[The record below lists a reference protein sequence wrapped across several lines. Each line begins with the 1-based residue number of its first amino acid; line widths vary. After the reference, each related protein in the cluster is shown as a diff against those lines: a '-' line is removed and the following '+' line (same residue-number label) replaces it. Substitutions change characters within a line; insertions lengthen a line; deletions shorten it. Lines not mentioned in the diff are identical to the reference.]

1 MSFGIYKQGQGYWI
15 RVLTAAGVGLLVLYA
30 AGWGWQQAEAVR
42 LPVRSWTMATTGTQ
56 GEASIGDTVNL
67 YKMTEDLDAE
77 ETYEV
82 FGSALVESYE
92 SGKGGNARIVLNS
105 FSSDEVTKRGGE
117 TLRIAIERPN
127 QPATL
132 TASVSGAS
140 STPIFPVL
148 YLQAGI
154 AGAILLLGAILLY
167 IFVGS
172 HRKSVGFLIATD
184 GEMKKVNWTSYREVK
199 GSTIVVIV
207 ATFLIAGFLFGVDSL
222 FARIFTWIGVLQK

>member
-15 RVLTAAGVGLLVLYA
+15 RVLTAAGAGLLILA
-30 AGWGWQQAEAVR
+30 GAGWGWQQAEAVR

-56 GEASIGDTVNL
+56 GEAAVGDTVNL
-67 YKMTEDLDAE
+67 YKPSENLDAE
-77 ETYEV
+77 EPYEV
-82 FGSALVESYE
+82 FGSALIESFE
-92 SGKGGNARIVLNS
+92 TGKGGNARMVLNS
-105 FSSDEVTKRGGE
+105 FSSEEVAKRGGE
-117 TLRIAIERPN
+117 TLRVAIEQPN
-127 QPATL
+127 QPPTL
-132 TASVSGAS
+132 TAAVSGAS

-154 AGAILLLGAILLY
+154 AGAILLLGAIALY

-172 HRKSVGFLIATD
+172 SRKSVGFLIATD

-207 ATFLIAGFLFGVDSL
+207 ATFLIAGFLFGVDSI
-222 FARIFTWIGVLQK
+222 FARIFTAIGVLQK

>member
-1 MSFGIYKQGQGYWI
+1 MSFGIYKQGQGYWV
-15 RVLTAAGVGLLVLYA
+15 RVMTAAGVGLLILYA
-30 AGWGWQQAEAVR
+30 ASWGWQQAEAVR

-56 GEASIGDTVNL
+56 GAAAPGDTVNL
-67 YKMTEDLDAE
+67 YRMSDDLDAD

-82 FGSALVESYE
+82 FGTALVESYE
-92 SGKGGNARIVLNS
+92 SGKGGNARMVLNS
-105 FSSDEVTKRGGE
+105 FSSDEVAKRGGE
-117 TLRIAIERPN
+117 TLRVAIE
-127 QPATL
+127 QPGQSASM
-132 TASVSGAS
+132 TASVNGAS

-154 AGAILLLGAILLY
+154 AGGILLIGAILLY
-167 IFVGS
+167 IFVGT

-207 ATFLIAGFLFGVDSL
+207 ATFLIAGFLFGVDTI
-222 FARIFTWIGVLQK
+222 FARFFTFIGVLQK